1 MASWKYDRTPA
12 NHMKSVTVQGV
23 LSRAFPS
30 LALAGLMALAGTA
43 FPDIAE
49 AACFNVTRAIAITGS
64 STAEGQPDEGE
75 TITCDATAPNP
86 FTYGVIATT
95 GQDYITVTIGAG
107 TIIDALGSGVLLDD
121 YANAVNNGT
130 ITTTSL
136 NGFGMSKQY
145 MGELANNGTIETSG
159 QTAHGMRSLG
169 GFGFLTNTGTVSVSG
184 LNAYGVL
191 AGVNETVVN
200 SGTISATGDGGN
212 GVYMLGGTVLT
223 NTETGVITSTLAT
236 GVLGAGSRYT
246 VSNAGII
253 TGGNGTA
260 ISLAGGV
267 NTINVTGGTITGDVL
282 TGAGVDTLNWTGAGT
297 IAGEIH
303 LNDGDDV
310 ANLTNLTKTTVQP
323 TTLLD
328 GGLGTDALTLTNVQ
342 TAQPERFI
350 NWESISLLSGSQ
362 LTMGGDL
369 TLGDTATETG
379 TLTIDSTSSVVASG
393 GSYAISPSVA
403 GTAVGVT
410 NAGLI
415 DLDAGGTS
423 VGDRL
428 TINGN
433 YIGSDGELRLNT
445 TLGNDSSATDML
457 VVTGDTAGST
467 LVDVVNVNGTGA
479 VTTEGIRI
487 ISVDGASDGS
497 FTLLGDYEF
506 EGDPA
511 VVGGAYAYRLYKG
524 GVSTPNDGDWY
535 LRSTVSAVE
544 PEPEPGNP
552 EPEPEEP
559 GEELPLYQP
568 GVPVYE
574 AYPQLLLGL
583 NGLPTLQQRVG
594 NRYWSHAGNIMVA
607 EGADPVGSPYASPQ
621 EAGVLIE
628 NNGIWGRVEGVHTS
642 MAPRF
647 STSRTDY
654 DFNTFRMQAGLD
666 GLFVENENGKLI
678 GGLTVHYVHGKART
692 RSIYGDG
699 EISTDGYGFGGTLT
713 WYGENGFYLDGQAQA
728 TWYDSDLEST
738 LAGFDLISGNNGF
751 GYALSLE
758 SGKRIMLNEQWS
770 VTPQAQLVYSNVD
783 FDSFNDV
790 FDAEVSLNR
799 GDSLQGR
806 LGLSLDRQNSWYND
820 RGLIDRTYVYGI
832 ANLYYEFLDGTKVD
846 VSGASFTS
854 RNDRFWGGIGLGGSY
869 NWNNDKYSLYG
880 EGSINTSL
888 ANFGD
893 SYAYKGTVGFRV
905 KW

>member
-1 MASWKYDRTPA
+1 ML
-12 NHMKSVTVQGV
+12 G
-23 LSRAFPS
+23 RAVPT
-30 LALAGLMALAGTA
+30 LAVAGLATFAGA
-43 FPDIAE
+43 VFPTNAD
-49 AACFNVTRAIAITGS
+49 AACFNVTRNIAITGS
-64 STAEGQPDEGE
+64 TTAEGQPDEGE
-75 TITCDATAPNP
+75 TITCDANAPNP

-95 GQDYITVTIGAG
+95 GQDNITVTIGAG
-107 TIIDALGSGVLLDD
+107 AIINPPGSGVLLDD

-130 ITTTSL
+130 ISTTSL

-145 MGELANNGTIETSG
+145 QGTLTNNGTITTTG

-169 GFGFLTNTGTVSVSG
+169 GFGFLTNTGTVNVSG

-200 SGTISATGDGGN
+200 SGTITASGNGGN

-223 NTETGVITSTLAT
+223 NTDTGVITSTLAT

-267 NTINVTGGTITGDVL
+267 NTINVTGGAITGDVL

-303 LNDGDDV
+303 LNGGDDI
-310 ANLTNLTKTTVQP
+310 ANLENLTETTIQP
-323 TTLLD
+323 TTVID
-328 GGLGTDALTLTNVQ
+328 GGPGTDTITLTNVQ
-342 TAQPERFI
+342 TSRPERFI
-350 NWESISLLSGSQ
+350 NWESVNLLSGSR

-369 TLGDTATETG
+369 TLGDAESETG
-379 TLTIDSTSSVVASG
+379 ALTIDSTSSVIASG

-403 GTAVGVT
+403 GSAVEVD

-415 DLDAGGTS
+415 DLAAGGSS

-433 YIGSDGELRLNT
+433 YTGSDGELRLNT

-457 VVTGDTAGST
+457 VVTGNTAGST
-467 LVDVVNVNGTGA
+467 LVDVINVNGTGA
-479 VTTEGIRI
+479 VTSEGIRI
-487 ISVDGASDGS
+487 ISIGGASDGS

-506 EGDPA
+506 NGDPA
-511 VVGGAYAYRLYKG
+511 VVAGAYAYRLYKG

-535 LRSTVSAVE
+535 LRSTMSPV
-544 PEPEPGNP
+544 EPEPGNP
-552 EPEPEEP
+552 EPGNPQPEPEP
-559 GEELPLYQP
+559 ELPLYQP

-594 NRYWSHAGNIMVA
+594 NRYWSHAGNVMFS
-607 EGADPVGSPYASPQ
+607 EGADPIGSPYAPPQ
-621 EAGVLIE
+621 ETGVLIE
-628 NNGIWGRVEGVHTS
+628 NKGVWGRVEGMHTNMS
-642 MAPRF
+642 PRS
-647 STSRTDY
+647 STSGTDY
-654 DFNTFRMQAGLD
+654 DFNTFRLQAGLD
-666 GLFVENENGKLI
+666 GLFVENESGKLI
-678 GGLTVHYVHGKART
+678 GGLTVRYVHGKAKT

-713 WYGENGFYLDGQAQA
+713 WYGESGFYIDGQAQA
-728 TWYDSDLEST
+728 TWYDSNLDST
-738 LAGFDLISGNNGF
+738 LAGVGLTDGNNGF

-758 SGKRIMLNEQWS
+758 SGKRLMLNEQWS

-790 FDAEVSLNR
+790 FDARVSLDR

-806 LGLSLDRQNSWYND
+806 VGLSVDRQNSWYNEN
-820 RGLIDRTYVYGI
+820 GLIDRTYLYGI

-846 VSGASFTS
+846 VSGTGFTS

-869 NWNNDKYSLYG
+869 NWNGDKYSLYG

>member
-1 MASWKYDRTPA
+1 MVSRRFNPILASSTTIVTIHPA
-12 NHMKSVTVQGV
+12 LG
-23 LSRAFPS
+23 RAFPT
-30 LALAGLMALAGTA
+30 LAVAGLATFAGGV
-43 FPDIAE
+43 FPTIAD
-49 AACFNVTRAIAITGS
+49 AACFNVTRNIAITGS
-64 STAEGQPDEGE
+64 TTAEGQPDEGE
-75 TITCDATAPNP
+75 TITCDANAPNP

-95 GQDYITVTIGAG
+95 GQDNITVTIGAG
-107 TIIDALGSGVLLDD
+107 AIINPPGSGVLLDD

-130 ITTTSL
+130 ISTTSL

-145 MGELANNGTIETSG
+145 QGTLTNNGTITTTG

-169 GFGFLTNTGTVSVSG
+169 GFGFLTNTGTVNVSG

-200 SGTISATGDGGN
+200 SGTITASGNGGN

-223 NTETGVITSTLAT
+223 NTDTGVITSTLAT

-282 TGAGVDTLNWTGAGT
+282 TGAGVDTLNWTGGGT

-303 LNDGDDV
+303 LNGGDDI
-310 ANLTNLTKTTVQP
+310 ANLTNLTETTIQP
-323 TTLLD
+323 TTVID
-328 GGLGTDALTLTNVQ
+328 GGLGTDTITLTNVQ
-342 TAQPERFI
+342 TSQPERFI
-350 NWESISLLSGSQ
+350 NWESVSLLSGSR

-369 TLGDTATETG
+369 TLGDAESETG
-379 TLTIDSTSSVVASG
+379 ALTIDSTSSVIASG

-403 GTAVGVT
+403 GSAVEVD

-415 DLDAGGTS
+415 DLAAGGSS

-433 YIGSDGELRLNT
+433 YTGKAGELRLNT
-445 TLGNDSSATDML
+445 RLGNDSSATDML
-457 VVTGDTAGST
+457 VVTGNTAGST
-467 LVDVVNVNGTGA
+467 LVDVINVNGTGA
-479 VTTEGIRI
+479 VTSEGIRI
-487 ISVDGASDGS
+487 ISVGGASDGS
-497 FTLLGDYEF
+497 FALLGDYEF
-506 EGDPA
+506 NGDPA
-511 VVGGAYAYRLYKG
+511 VVAGAYAYRLYKG

-535 LRSTVSAVE
+535 LRSTMSPV
-544 PEPEPGNP
+544 EPEPGNP
-552 EPEPEEP
+552 EPGNPQPEPEP
-559 GEELPLYQP
+559 ELPLYQP

-594 NRYWSHAGNIMVA
+594 NRYWSHAGNVMLS
-607 EGADPVGSPYASPQ
+607 EGADPIGSPYAPPQ
-621 EAGVLIE
+621 ETGVLIE
-628 NNGIWGRVEGVHTS
+628 NNGVWGRVEGVHTNMS
-642 MAPRF
+642 PRS
-647 STSRTDY
+647 STSGTDY
-654 DFNTFRMQAGLD
+654 DFNTFRLQAGLD
-666 GLFVENENGKLI
+666 GLFVENESGKLI
-678 GGLTVHYVHGKART
+678 GGLTVHYVHGKAKT

-713 WYGENGFYLDGQAQA
+713 WYGESGFYIDGQAQA
-728 TWYDSDLEST
+728 TWYDSNLDST
-738 LAGFDLISGNNGF
+738 LAGVGLTDGNNGF

-758 SGKRIMLNEQWS
+758 SGQRVMLNEQWS

-783 FDSFNDV
+783 FDSFNDA
-790 FDAEVSLNR
+790 FDARVSLDR

-806 LGLSLDRQNSWYND
+806 VGLSVDRQNSWYNEN
-820 RGLIDRTYVYGI
+820 GLIDRTYLYGI

-846 VSGASFTS
+846 VSGTGFTS

-869 NWNNDKYSLYG
+869 NWNSDKYSLYG

-888 ANFGD
+888 ADFGD

>member
-1 MASWKYDRTPA
+1 M
-12 NHMKSVTVQGV
+12 
-23 LSRAFPS
+23 LSRRFNRILTSSTTIVTIQAVLGRAVPT
-30 LALAGLMALAGTA
+30 LAVAGLATFAGA
-43 FPDIAE
+43 VFPTNAD
-49 AACFNVTRAIAITGS
+49 AACFNVTRNIAITGS
-64 STAEGQPDEGE
+64 TTAEGQPDEGE
-75 TITCDATAPNP
+75 TITCDANAPNP

-95 GQDYITVTIGAG
+95 GQDNITVTIGAG
-107 TIIDALGSGVLLDD
+107 AIINPPGSGVLLDD

-130 ITTTSL
+130 ISTTSL

-145 MGELANNGTIETSG
+145 QGTLTNNGTITTTG

-169 GFGFLTNTGTVSVSG
+169 GFGFLTNTGTVNVSG

-200 SGTISATGDGGN
+200 SGTITASGNGGN

-223 NTETGVITSTLAT
+223 NTDTGVITSTLAT

-267 NTINVTGGTITGDVL
+267 NTINVTGGAITGDVL

-303 LNDGDDV
+303 LNGGDDI
-310 ANLTNLTKTTVQP
+310 ANLENLTETTIQP
-323 TTLLD
+323 TTVID
-328 GGLGTDALTLTNVQ
+328 GGPGTDTITLTNVQ
-342 TAQPERFI
+342 TSRPERFI
-350 NWESISLLSGSQ
+350 NWESVNLLSGSR

-369 TLGDTATETG
+369 TLGDAESETG
-379 TLTIDSTSSVVASG
+379 ALTIDSTSSVIASG

-403 GTAVGVT
+403 GSAVEVD

-415 DLDAGGTS
+415 DLAAGGSS

-433 YIGSDGELRLNT
+433 YTGSDGELRLNT

-457 VVTGDTAGST
+457 VVTGNTAGST
-467 LVDVVNVNGTGA
+467 LVDVINVNGTGA
-479 VTTEGIRI
+479 VTSEGIRI
-487 ISVDGASDGS
+487 ISIGGASDGS

-506 EGDPA
+506 NGDPA
-511 VVGGAYAYRLYKG
+511 VVAGAYAYRLYKG

-535 LRSTVSAVE
+535 LRSTMSPV
-544 PEPEPGNP
+544 EPEPGNP
-552 EPEPEEP
+552 EPGNPQPEPEP
-559 GEELPLYQP
+559 ELPLYQP

-594 NRYWSHAGNIMVA
+594 NRYWSHAGNVMFS
-607 EGADPVGSPYASPQ
+607 EGADPIGSPYAPPQ
-621 EAGVLIE
+621 ETGVLIE
-628 NNGIWGRVEGVHTS
+628 NKGVWGRVEGMHTNMS
-642 MAPRF
+642 PRS
-647 STSRTDY
+647 STSGTDY
-654 DFNTFRMQAGLD
+654 DFNTFRLQAGLD
-666 GLFVENENGKLI
+666 GLFVENESGKLI
-678 GGLTVHYVHGKART
+678 GGLTVRYVHGKAKT

-713 WYGENGFYLDGQAQA
+713 WYGESGFYIDGQAQA
-728 TWYDSDLEST
+728 TWYDSNLDST
-738 LAGFDLISGNNGF
+738 LAGVGLTDGNNGF

-758 SGKRIMLNEQWS
+758 SGKRLMLNEQWS

-790 FDAEVSLNR
+790 FDARVSLDR

-806 LGLSLDRQNSWYND
+806 VGLSVDRQNSWYNEN
-820 RGLIDRTYVYGI
+820 GLIDRTYLYGI

-846 VSGASFTS
+846 VSGTGFTS

-869 NWNNDKYSLYG
+869 NWNGDKYSLYG